1 MDRPAVVFATG
12 QLLTE
17 DVWAP
22 QAAVL
27 GQDYDVIVADH
38 GRDDT
43 IAGMAARLLAG
54 APEQFHLIAHAMG
67 GFTAFEV
74 MRQAPQRV
82 LSLVL
87 IATLAPND
95 GPAQTERRQG
105 YIRLVEA
112 GRFDQVVEERV
123 PILLPPDRRGEG
135 PLLARVRQM
144 AADTGAERF
153 LAQQRA
159 IMSRIDSRPSLAA
172 IKVPTL
178 VIRGAQDGI
187 TTQTHQDE
195 ILAGIPHARF
205 VEIPAC
211 GHLPTLEAPDETN
224 RLLRDWLA
232 ENSAGADQSGLT
244 GVGNSG

>member
-1 MDRPAVVFATG
+1 MQRPTVVFATG

-22 QAAVL
+22 QAAAFSH
-27 GQDYDVIVADH
+27 DYDVVVADH

-43 IAGMAARLLAG
+43 IAGMAQRLLDA
-54 APEQFHLIAHAMG
+54 APERFHLIAHAMG

-74 MRQAPQRV
+74 MRQQPERV

-112 GRFDQVVEERV
+112 GQFDQVVEERV
-123 PILLPPDRRGEG
+123 PILLPPDRRDDAR
-135 PLLARVRQM
+135 LLDLVRRM
-144 AADTGAERF
+144 ADDTGAERF

-159 IMSRIDSRPSLAA
+159 IMSRIDSRPSLSA
-172 IKVPTL
+172 INVPTL
-178 VIRGAQDGI
+178 VIRGAEDGI
-187 TTQTHQDE
+187 TTRAHQDE
-195 ILAGIPHARF
+195 ILAGVPHARF
-205 VEIPAC
+205 VEIPGC
-211 GHLPTLEAPDETN
+211 GHLPTLESPEMTN

-232 ENSAGADQSGLT
+232 EQPT
-244 GVGNSG
+244 

>member
-1 MDRPAVVFATG
+1 MSRPTVVFASG

-22 QAAVL
+22 QALAL
-27 GQDYDVIVADH
+27 ADDYDLIVADH
-38 GRDDT
+38 GHDDT
-43 IAGMAARLLAG
+43 IAGMARRLLDA
-54 APEQFHLIAHAMG
+54 APQRFHLIAHAMG

-74 MRQAPQRV
+74 MRQAPERV

-112 GRFDQVVEERV
+112 GNFAGVVEERIPMLV
-123 PILLPPDRRGEG
+123 HPDRREDG
-135 PLLARVRQM
+135 PLLSVIRHM

-153 LAQQRA
+153 LRQQRA
-159 IMSRIDSRPSLAA
+159 IMSRADSRPSLAA

-178 VIRGAQDGI
+178 LIRGDRDGI
-187 TTQTHQDE
+187 TTHAHQDE
-195 ILAGIPHARF
+195 ILAGIAGSRLE
-205 VEIPAC
+205 VIANC
-211 GHLPTLEAPDETN
+211 GHLPTLERPEETN
-224 RLLRDWLA
+224 RLLRTWL
-232 ENSAGADQSGLT
+232 SAQA
-244 GVGNSG
+244 